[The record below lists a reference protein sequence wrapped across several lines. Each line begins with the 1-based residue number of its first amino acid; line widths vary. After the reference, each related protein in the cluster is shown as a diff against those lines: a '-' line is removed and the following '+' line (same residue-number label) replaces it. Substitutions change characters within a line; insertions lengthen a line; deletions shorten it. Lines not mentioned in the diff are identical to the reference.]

1 MKGKYLVDLSPINT
15 LSICSGV
22 GGLDLGLELATNGAA
37 RPVCFV
43 EREAFPAA
51 ILAARMEEKALD
63 PCPIWSDLRTFDG
76 KPWRGVVDCVT
87 GGYPCQP
94 FSSAGKRLGE
104 DDPRHLWPE
113 IRRITKEIEP
123 RFVFFENVAGHLTLG
138 LSDVLRD
145 LQEMGFRCS
154 TGLFTAEEVGAPHRR
169 ERLFILG
176 VADGNGASRSES
188 PNRSAERIKKESYD
202 HGCGRKLADAAR
214 KLREWQM
221 GSQERERLWSSRNDC
236 GELADSESGLSR
248 ITKGGNWREGIRG
261 TSAELAN
268 ADGGRFAGCGISEG
282 YENPCKGNEEL
293 PDFPPGPKDFDAW
306 RRILEHDEKLAPS
319 IESDI
324 HRMDD
329 GLASRVDRLRACGNG
344 VVPLVAAYAFTTLLT
359 CIEDNK

>member
-22 GGLDLGLELATNGAA
+22 GGLDLGLELATSGAA
-37 RPVCFV
+37 RPICFI

-51 ILAARMEEKALD
+51 ILAARMEEKALA
-63 PCPIWSDLRTFDG
+63 PTPIWSDLRTFDG
-76 KPWRGVVDCVT
+76 KPWRGVVDLIT

-104 DDPRHLWPE
+104 HDPRHLWPE

-138 LSDVLRD
+138 LADVLRD
-145 LQEMGFRCS
+145 LQEMGFRYS
-154 TGLFTAEEVGAPHRR
+154 AGLFTAEEVGAPHRR

-176 VADGNGASRSES
+176 VANRNSGMSRSS
-188 PNRSAERIKKESYD
+188 SSNWRAERIEKESDD
-202 HGCGRKLADAAR
+202 HGCGPKLAHASSQ
-214 KLREWQM
+214 LREWQM

-236 GELADSESGLSR
+236 GELADAMPNRSQ
-248 ITKGGNWREGIRG
+248 GIDETR
-261 TSAELAN
+261 TATRTVERS
-268 ADGGRFAGCGISEG
+268 DGS
-282 YENPCKGNEEL
+282 EL

-324 HRMDD
+324 HRIDD
-329 GLASRVDRLRACGNG
+329 GLANRVDRLRACGNG
-344 VVPLVAAYAFTTLLT
+344 VVPLVAAYAFTTLLA
-359 CIEDNK
+359 CIGE